1 MNKYEL
7 RVVSIID
14 GALVVLLQA
23 FLYANNE
30 DIANIMADNIFE
42 TYQDNSNYTEFHEGI
57 VVQRQLNL
65 IE

>member
-1 MNKYEL
+1 MNTYEL
-7 RVVSIID
+7 KIVSVID
-14 GALVVLLQA
+14 GTPVILLQA

-30 DIANIMADNIFE
+30 DTANVMADNVFE
-42 TYQDNSNYTEFHEGI
+42 TYQDNSNYTEFYEGI

>member
-1 MNKYEL
+1 MNTYEL
-7 RVVSIID
+7 KIVSVID
-14 GALVVLLQA
+14 GTPVILLQA

-30 DIANIMADNIFE
+30 DTANVMADNVFE
-42 TYQDNSNYTEFHEGI
+42 TYQDNSNYTVFYEGI

>member
-7 RVVSIID
+7 KIVSIID
-14 GALVVLLQA
+14 GARLVLLQA

-30 DIANIMADNIFE
+30 DIANVMANNVFE
-42 TYQDNSNYTEFHEGI
+42 NYQDNSNYTEYHVGI

-65 IE
+65 VE